1 MVHVDSPSSRSLVP
15 AIAGALGV
23 AFAFC
28 APDFCQSFIPSPV
41 IRASCSVDL
50 AMEIVTGRC
59 ACIRKAVLEA
69 DFGRSREP
77 ANGLQFD
84 VLAPLATPT
93 HHSDAPAAAIFA
105 VERQH
110 IRGSLVNIFSIFLPQ
125 STGKPVASM
134 KKK

>member
-1 MVHVDSPSSRSLVP
+1 M
-15 AIAGALGV
+15 
-23 AFAFC
+23 
-28 APDFCQSFIPSPV
+28 
-41 IRASCSVDL
+41 
-50 AMEIVTGRC
+50 
-59 ACIRKAVLEA
+59 LEA

-134 KKK
+134 KKKVACQIAVNVLLSSATRSRKPVS